1 MPDRTR
7 DLGYALRALI
17 AFRHTNPRDLPNYDD
32 YLLELACMASDR
44 FSEEECT
51 ELAAAYREHHF
62 TYEKAVYAARR
73 VLGRFYTVRGRCLVE
88 LGAKVEDPDVCTGEP
103 SNGVFIIG
111 KRAQIFVSPSPRL
124 AIKAGTVCGVEVG
137 SYSTMMKDID
147 EMHWFRENY
156 ITNAGATGMFFI
168 TGSCE
173 LRDLPKLAEK
183 AEGFDY
189 ERVYE
194 KCSEEWEEEA
204 RERGERAAVRK
215 FRACLER
222 AAAEFFGSA

>member
-1 MPDRTR
+1 VSERAR
-7 DLGYALRALI
+7 DLGYALRTLI
-17 AFRHTNPRDLPNYDD
+17 AFRHTNPEDLPNYDD
-32 YLLELACMASDR
+32 YLLELACKASDR
-44 FSEEECT
+44 FSEEECI
-51 ELAAAYREHHF
+51 ELAAAYREHYF
-62 TYEKAVYAARR
+62 AYEKAVRAARA
-73 VLGRFYTVRGRCLVE
+73 VLDRYYTVRGRCLVE

-103 SNGVFIIG
+103 SGGLFIIG
-111 KRAQIFVSPSPRL
+111 RRAQIFVSPSSRL

-194 KCSEEWEEEA
+194 KCSEEWEEE
-204 RERGERAAVRK
+204 RRTRGERAAVRR
-215 FRACLER
+215 FRACLKR
-222 AAAEFFGSA
+222 AAMELFG